1 MCSSLHDVAIIGYG
15 PVGQTLAGLLGRRG
29 VDVVVVER
37 YERPYGLPRAMRF
50 DHEAMRLWQ
59 ELGFAEAMAGDL
71 LPVIRYEWYGADGEL
86 DMRFITPPYG
96 PSGWSFS
103 YSFHQPSLE
112 AALDDTVRAQP
123 TVEVRRGVTL
133 TGLIQSEDHVELE
146 LANGQQLRARFVVG
160 ADGAN
165 SRVREAIGIEFEDL
179 GFNERWFVIDV
190 LPDERVLSRFERHPI
205 QFCDPRRPHVLVPVA
220 RRYRRWEFM
229 LLPDER
235 AEGYQDPQRA
245 WALLEPWL
253 SPDEATILRHAVYEF
268 RSRVAATMQSG
279 RCFLVGDAA
288 HQMPPHMGEGMCSG
302 LRDAANLAW
311 KLDLVLRGLAGD
323 RLLET
328 YSTERRPHAVA
339 LVQGSREMG
348 QVSCELDPA
357 AAAARDARLRA
368 EGEVA
373 PWPFPGLGEGLTYR
387 GPDAIAALSGRLSV
401 QGTVEVDGRRGRFDD
416 VVGRGFVLLARHE
429 SPRAYL
435 SAEQY
440 DALRDVGVHVV
451 TLGEGPARLADID
464 GGLSAW
470 LAEHDVAAVLIRP
483 DYYVFGAVSAP
494 RELPRL
500 VDDLLVQISPVATG
514 PVLTNR

>member
-1 MCSSLHDVAIIGYG
+1 VHDVAIIGYG

-37 YERPYGLPRAMRF
+37 FERPYGLPRAMRF

-59 ELGFAEAMAGDL
+59 EIGFAEAIADDL
-71 LPVIRYEWYGADGEL
+71 LPVTRYEWYGADGEL
-86 DMRFITPPYG
+86 DMRFLTPEYG

-112 AALDDTVRAQP
+112 AALDETVRAQP
-123 TVEVRRGVTL
+123 TVEVRRGCAL
-133 TGLIQSEDHVELE
+133 TGVSQREDHVELE
-146 LANGQQLRARFVVG
+146 LSGGEKLEARFVVG

-165 SRVREAIGIEFEDL
+165 SRVREAAGIDFEDL

-190 LPDERVLSRFERHPI
+190 LPDERVLSRFELFPI

-229 LLPDER
+229 LLPDEQ
-235 AEGYQDPQRA
+235 AEDYQDPRQA
-245 WALLEPWL
+245 WELLEPWL

-268 RSRVAATMQSG
+268 RSRVAATMRSG
-279 RCFLVGDAA
+279 RCFLAGDAA

-311 KLDLVLRGLAGD
+311 KLDLVLRRRAGE

-348 QVSCELDPA
+348 KVSCELDPRA
-357 AAAARDARLRA
+357 AEARDARLRA
-368 EGEVA
+368 EGDVA
-373 PWPFPGLGEGLTYR
+373 PWPFPGLGEGLSYR
-387 GPDAIAALSGRLSV
+387 GPDAIAALSGRLGV
-401 QGTVEVDGRRGRFDD
+401 QGRVEAGGRRGRLDD
-416 VVGRGFVLLARHE
+416 VVGRGFVLIARGE
-429 SPRAYL
+429 SPRTRL
-435 SAEQY
+435 TAEQLEAL
-440 DALRDVGVHVV
+440 DAVGTHLVALRDGGLDGV
-451 TLGEGPARLADID
+451 ADVD
-464 GGLSAW
+464 GVLSAW
-470 LAEHDVAAVLIRP
+470 LEEHDVAAVLIRP
-483 DYYVFGAVSAP
+483 DYYVFGAVTSP
-494 RELPRL
+494 RSLPRL
-500 VDDLLVQISPVATG
+500 VDDLVAQITPVSTG
-514 PVLTNR
+514 AVLTNT